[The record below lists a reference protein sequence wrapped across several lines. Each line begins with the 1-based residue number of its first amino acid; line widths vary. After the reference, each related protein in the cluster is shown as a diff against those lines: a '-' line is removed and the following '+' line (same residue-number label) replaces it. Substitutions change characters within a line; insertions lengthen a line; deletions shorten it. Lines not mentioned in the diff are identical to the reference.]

1 MYQGPLVLGCARF
14 RVGQA
19 RRLSPGLEARVR
31 ARVGTKAGRRGAT
44 RFRGGLTA
52 AVACFALVGCGPIL
66 STQSISDARDAVEQA
81 TSAEAETYATY
92 EYISAIE
99 YLSKAE
105 EEWGYSDFQQ
115 AVDYAR
121 RAEMFAEQAL
131 ERALRSPMRGAPVIE
146 DPLDDL

>member
-1 MYQGPLVLGCARF
+1 M
-14 RVGQA
+14 
-19 RRLSPGLEARVR
+19 R
-31 ARVGTKAGRRGAT
+31 ARAGTKAGRRTAT
-44 RFRGGLTA
+44 WVRGGIA
-52 AVACFALVGCGPIL
+52 AAAACVALVGCGPIL

-81 TSAEAETYATY
+81 TAADAEQYATY

-121 RAEMFAEQAL
+121 RAEAFADQAL